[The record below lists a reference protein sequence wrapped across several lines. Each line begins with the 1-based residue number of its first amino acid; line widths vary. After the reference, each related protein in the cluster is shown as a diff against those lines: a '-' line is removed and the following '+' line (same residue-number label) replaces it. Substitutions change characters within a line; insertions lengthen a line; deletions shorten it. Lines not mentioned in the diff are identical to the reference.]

1 MKVKFGWIVGVNV
14 AAACLLMQGC
24 KAVRPTKGYDG
35 NNVKTV
41 ETAPAGVP
49 ADDIQ
54 VTATPAP
61 APTPAHSA
69 AIDVALES
77 SM

>member
-1 MKVKFGWIVGVNV
+1 MKVKFGWVVGVNV

-41 ETAPAGVP
+41 ETAPA
-49 ADDIQ
+49 
-54 VTATPAP
+54 
-61 APTPAHSA
+61 
-69 AIDVALES
+69 VAVASVMLLTGNLG
-77 SM
+77 

>member
-1 MKVKFGWIVGVNV
+1 MKVKFGWVVGVNV

-41 ETAPAGVP
+41 ETAPAVVP
-49 ADDIQ
+49 RIQ
-54 VTATPAP
+54 
-61 APTPAHSA
+61 
-69 AIDVALES
+69 
-77 SM
+77 

>member
-1 MKVKFGWIVGVNV
+1 MKMKFGWVVGVNV

-24 KAVRPTKGYDG
+24 KAVRPASGHDG

-41 ETAPAGVP
+41 ETAPAVVP

-54 VTATPAP
+54 VATTPAP
-61 APTPAHSA
+61 DRKS
-69 AIDVALES
+69 VV
-77 SM
+77 